1 MTAYTFI
8 IEERPDNSGVEIQT
22 TANTRTSTGLERI
35 FLDPIVVAVEAAL
48 KELML
53 MADASIEIDRED
65 IAKKA
70 QAACRSAIKGEDS
83 GVE

>member
-22 TANTRTSTGLERI
+22 TANTHTSTGLERI

-48 KELML
+48 KELIGRS
-53 MADASIEIDRED
+53 DASVEIDRKD

-70 QAACRSAIKGEDS
+70 QAACRRAMNGEPPHH
-83 GVE
+83 G